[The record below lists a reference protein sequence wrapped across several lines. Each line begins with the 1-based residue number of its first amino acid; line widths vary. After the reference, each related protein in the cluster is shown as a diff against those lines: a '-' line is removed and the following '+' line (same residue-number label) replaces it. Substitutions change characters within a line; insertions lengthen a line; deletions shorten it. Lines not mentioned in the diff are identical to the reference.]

1 MVLFTYIVAQVEEE
15 VGEVRKILVAFLI
28 VALALPLS
36 ALVVAAQPSDASPA
50 SLELSDVKLWTDS
63 APLPGGGS
71 SLGSGPDLTLSP
83 SDITFDPSAPTTADT
98 ITISATIHNVGDAW
112 AVGVVVRFFTDG
124 GVIGDKTINRIK
136 YGKSATASI
145 EWGSVA
151 ARVHTV
157 NVVVDPDKSISEFNE
172 TNNAA
177 SNDVTVTDAGAP
189 PPPPPPGDKW
199 AVVVGIADYE
209 GTANDLWHPDE
220 DAKEMKKALTDKYG
234 FLEENIMILLNGQAT
249 VSAIVAAID
258 WLAGRE
264 DADDTVVF
272 FFFGHGYRVSDSK
285 GWDNDLEGDRR
296 DECIVSHD
304 MYAITDGY
312 LREKFSS
319 FETQKFT
326 LIFGSCYSGGMF
338 DDNDDLQATGRVLCS
353 ACKADQYGWDY
364 LLLGNTLF
372 GYYFVDEGILQGKAD
387 VNGDGVSMEEAL
399 DYAYPRVTA
408 EQRRSQPQ
416 IWDGF
421 AGELIP

>member
-1 MVLFTYIVAQVEEE
+1 
-15 VGEVRKILVAFLI
+15 VRKILVAFLI
-28 VALALPLS
+28 VAFTLPLS
-36 ALVVAAQPSDASPA
+36 ALVVAAQPSDASPGL
-50 SLELSDVKLWTDS
+50 LELSDVKLWTDS

-98 ITISATIHNVGDAW
+98 ITISATIHNVGDVW
-112 AVGVVVRFFTDG
+112 AVGVVVQFLGDG

-145 EWGSVA
+145 EWGPVA
-151 ARVHTV
+151 AGVHTV
-157 NVVVDPDKSISEFNE
+157 NVVVDPDKSISESNE

-177 SNDVTVTDAGAP
+177 SNDVTVTEAGAP

-199 AVVVGIADYE
+199 AVVIGISDYE
-209 GTANDLWHPDE
+209 GTANDLWNPAN
-220 DAKEMKKALTDKYG
+220 DAVEMEEALIKYG
-234 FLEENIMILLNGQAT
+234 FPKDNIKTLLDSQAKAQ
-249 VSAIVAAID
+249 AIVDAID
-258 WLAGRE
+258 WLAGVE

-272 FFFGHGYRVSDSK
+272 FFSGHGYRVSDRQ
-285 GWDNDLEGDRR
+285 GWDNDLEGDRY
-296 DECIVSHD
+296 DECIVSYD
-304 MYAITDGY
+304 LYAITDGY
-312 LREKFSS
+312 LKQKFSA
-319 FETQKFT
+319 FETQKFA

-338 DDNDDLQATGRVLCS
+338 DDNDDLQAPGRVICS

-372 GYYFVDEGILQGKAD
+372 GYYFVDEAILQGLAEGLH
-387 VNGDGVSMEEAL
+387 VSGDGVSMEEAL

-421 AGELIP
+421 DGELIL